1 MDAEELVRIL
11 RQGECPR
18 VEFKQDFPKQ
28 VDEVAKHMSAF
39 ANSGGGVVLMGVA
52 DDGALPGILEPDKV
66 MNRLA
71 GLGQSLSPSPEIE
84 IDAFHF
90 TKSVTIVY
98 ARIFQSSDPCY
109 YNDRFYRRVGS
120 SSRLCSGEQLTRILS
135 NHPSREAQHDLER
148 AARFR
153 KMIDDGYTVEQLSRM
168 EKKRP
173 TYIRDLLLL
182 LNMPEMAKRS
192 FLSGEISK
200 HVGVLIGTI
209 PDEKRRVEFFKEV
222 LTGGQH
228 GKPMSVSQAKRL
240 KARRYMQDLKVAPFP
255 LDDMTLDPE
264 WGKTCTK
271 DSCEYWNGNTP
282 EQRQGKRPNI
292 CLYPPH
298 YAKLV
303 RLNEAREFAKARNPT
318 G

>member
-1 MDAEELVRIL
+1 
-11 RQGECPR
+11 
-18 VEFKQDFPKQ
+18 
-28 VDEVAKHMSAF
+28 
-39 ANSGGGVVLMGVA
+39 MGVA
-52 DDGALPGILEPDKV
+52 DDATLPGILEPDKV

-90 TKSVTIVY
+90 TKSVTIAY
-98 ARIFQSSDPCY
+98 ARIFQSSDHCY
-109 YNDRFYRRVGS
+109 YNGRFYRRVGP
-120 SSRLCSGEQLTRILS
+120 SSRLCSGEQLARILS

-148 AARFR
+148 AARYL
-153 KMIDDGYTVEQLSRM
+153 KMIDDGYTVEQLAQM
-168 EKKRP
+168 AKKRP

-182 LNMPEMAKRS
+182 NMPEIAKRS

-200 HVGVLIGTI
+200 NIGVLIGTI
-209 PDEKRRVEFFKEV
+209 PKRRVEFFKEV
-222 LTGGQH
+222 LNGQH
-228 GKPMSVSQAKRL
+228 GKPMSVSQAKKL
-240 KARRYMQDLKVAPFP
+240 KARHYMKDLKGAPFP

-264 WGKTCTK
+264 WGFTCMK
-271 DSCEYWNGNTP
+271 DSCEHWNGHTP

-303 RLNEAREFAKARNPT
+303 RLNEARVTAKTENPT
-318 G
+318 A